1 MDNARELIEY
11 IAKAIVDKPEDVE
24 VKGVEGENSTVI
36 ELKVAKED
44 IGKIIGKKG
53 KTITALRTILS
64 ATRAQKDK
72 RQVLEVLE

>member
-1 MDNARELIEY
+1 MNDVKELIEY
-11 IAKAIVDKPEDVE
+11 IAKAIVDKPEAVE
-24 VKGVEGENSTVI
+24 VQGVEGENSTVI

-44 IGKIIGKKG
+44 IGKVIGKKG

>member
-36 ELKVAKED
+36 ELKVAKE
-44 IGKIIGKKG
+44 K
-53 KTITALRTILS
+53 LS
-64 ATRAQKDK
+64 YQ
-72 RQVLEVLE
+72 QN